1 MRLSGPAF
9 TALPAKHGTSQSLDE
24 VKWHST
30 PPAAADGYHV
40 VANQPEADFMASRRG
55 VPGVCVQ
62 LFKEASQKWLPGES
76 LKGAV
81 VMTLSL
87 ASNLSM
93 LLEFSGTEFIAIVPR
108 RSVGSGGR
116 TTKTAAAAPSIN
128 ADVAGGVSEFTA
140 GRYTWM
146 FEIDPLPIGAPASVS
161 AESVSGGAQWASVSA
176 SVTYVLHLI
185 ATVSDGRTVQISY
198 TVPVGAASAAEG
210 RLSLPATASRDMVL
224 PRSFFCGA
232 AGAVDVLVTVQMPRL
247 AAASSA
253 PLLFTVRATPRDG
266 AQARSARASLV
277 RVLRRRGAVDAGQPL
292 ASWPVAF
299 TDVRLAASAD
309 VGAHALSAD
318 CSMPLPGTPLQPSCE
333 GALFAVS
340 YELRVIVNNCAA
352 VEAVV
357 IPVLVV

>member
-9 TALPAKHGTSQSLDE
+9 TALPTKHGKSQSLDE

-128 ADVAGGVSEFTA
+128 ADLSGGVSEFSA

-176 SVTYVLHLI
+176 SVTYMLHLI

-198 TVPVGAASAAEG
+198 TVPVGTASVAAEG
-210 RLSLPATASRDMVL
+210 RLSLPASASRGMVL
-224 PRSFFCGA
+224 PRSFFCGS
-232 AGAVDVLVTVQMPRL
+232 AGSVDVHVTVQMPRL

-253 PLLFTVRATPRDG
+253 PLLFTVRATPQAG

-299 TDVRLAASAD
+299 TDVRLAASDA
-309 VGAHALSAD
+309 GAHALSAD
-318 CSMPLPGTPLQPSCE
+318 CSMTLPGTPIEPSCE

-340 YELRVIVNNCAA
+340 YELRVIVSNCAA
-352 VEAVV
+352 NEAVV